1 MPSSPRWLGRE
12 AILAIHEAQV
22 AEHGG
27 GAGIR
32 DSGALDSALAR
43 PQQWEAYQP
52 ETDIPTF
59 GALYAIAIIR
69 NHPFIDG
76 NKRTGL
82 VALELFLNDNGYTLA
97 ADDAECVTEILA
109 LAAGERTDD
118 EMIAWVRRCAQL

>member
-1 MPSSPRWLGRE
+1 MPSNTRWLQLE
-12 AILAIHEAQV
+12 AVLAIHEAQL

-32 DSGALDSALAR
+32 DGGALDSALAR
-43 PQQWEAYQP
+43 PQQWDAYGQG
-52 ETDIPTF
+52 TDIPAF
-59 GALYAIAIIR
+59 AAIYAIAIVR

-82 VALELFLNDNGYTLA
+82 VALELFLNDNGYTLT
-97 ADDAECVTEILA
+97 ADDAQCVTEILA

-118 EMIAWVRRCAQL
+118 EMIAWVRSNAKP